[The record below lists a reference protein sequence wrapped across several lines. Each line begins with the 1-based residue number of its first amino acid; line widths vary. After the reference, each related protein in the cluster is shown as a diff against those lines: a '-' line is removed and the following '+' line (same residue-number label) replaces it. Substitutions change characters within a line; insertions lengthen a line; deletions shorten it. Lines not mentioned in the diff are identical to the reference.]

1 MEPDEILTEIVFP
14 LPDKSSAG
22 VYQKLEK
29 VAGDFAIASAA
40 VQLSL
45 DANAVCNE
53 IGIGVTG
60 AHSTPTKGVPVE
72 ALLRGKKITSELIEQ
87 AGHVIQEG
95 AEPIE
100 DLRGSA
106 AYKKKALS
114 AILRRAI
121 AEGLRRVESKRS
133 S

>member
-1 MEPDEILTEIVFP
+1 MTEIGFP
-14 LPDKSSAG
+14 LPAKGSAG
-22 VYQKLEK
+22 VYLKLEK

-45 DANAVCNE
+45 DTNGACNE

-60 AHSTPTKGVPVE
+60 GGTVPQKGSAVE
-72 ALLRGKKITSELIEQ
+72 TLLRGKKITRALIDE
-87 AGHVIQEG
+87 AGQLVQEG

-106 AYKKKALS
+106 SYKKKALS
-114 AILRRAI
+114 AMLRRAI
-121 AEGLRRVESKRS
+121 AESLRRAESKRS